1 MKNTFAKSFILLL
14 MAGCIG
20 LSGCTKTSGCEFVE
34 EGHFLIGTFHYF
46 ERPVKI
52 QKYPGSNKTL
62 LDVNAFLIRD
72 DFSGDDTDTVLI
84 TKSSIPLRYR
94 GEDEKHVAVSLEQV
108 LTGGGTITY
117 GRCFCNL
124 LCIEEIE

>member
-14 MAGCIG
+14 MAGCIS

-34 EGHFLIGTFHYF
+34 EGHFLTGTFHYF

-52 QKYPGSNKTL
+52 QKYPGSHVSL
-62 LDVNAFLIRD
+62 LDVNAYLVRD

-84 TKSSIPLRYR
+84 TKSSVPLKYR
-94 GEDEKHVAVSLEQV
+94 GEDEKHVAVSLEPI
-108 LTGGGTITY
+108 LKPGHAY
-117 GRCFCNL
+117 GRIFCKL

>member
-1 MKNTFAKSFILLL
+1 MKHTFMLYFLLL
-14 MAGCIG
+14 AGIFG
-20 LSGCTKTSGCEFVE
+20 FSGCTKTSGCEYA
-34 EGHFLIGTFHYF
+34 EGEQFLTGTFHYF

-72 DFSGDDTDTVLI
+72 DFSGNDTDTVLI
-84 TKSSIPLRYR
+84 TKSSVPLGYR
-94 GEDEKHVAVSLEQV
+94 REGEQHVATSLNAIKT
-108 LTGGGTITY
+108 TGPTF
-117 GRCFCNL
+117 GRVFFKL